1 MKNMSI
7 VPQQRKDF
15 ILETLTFFLG
25 RLFSSILNTEFF
37 YLFSNL
43 LYFFVVSG
51 AAVGST
57 VAAIPE
63 HGARA
68 RGSGGTAGECSRE
81 IWQHAPTPPRVRPYL
96 TTLTLF

>member
-37 YLFSNL
+37 FLFSNL
-43 LYFFVVSG
+43 LYFLFLLCQAQQL
-51 AAVGST
+51 AAQSLLSRNMVPG
-57 VAAIPE
+57 
-63 HGARA
+63 HG
-68 RGSGGTAGECSRE
+68 GLGGLQENVLEKYGNMLR
-81 IWQHAPTPPRVRPYL
+81 HL
-96 TTLTLF
+96 HG